1 MLTNR
6 VVIITGASSG
16 IGAASAK
23 QLAAAGAKLTL
34 IARRQDRLEHL
45 KQMFPDADILIQ
57 AVDVTDPQAMQQ
69 AVAAT
74 ITRFGR
80 VDVLFNNAG
89 IMPTSRLDEQ
99 RIAEWRRMV
108 DVNIMGVLNEKTA

>member
-1 MLTNR
+1 
-6 VVIITGASSG
+6 
-16 IGAASAK
+16 
-23 QLAAAGAKLTL
+23 
-34 IARRQDRLEHL
+34 
-45 KQMFPDADILIQ
+45 
-57 AVDVTDPQAMQQ
+57 MQQ

-89 IMPTSRLDEQ
+89 VMPTSRLDEQ

>member
-34 IARRQDRLEHL
+34 IARRQDRL
-45 KQMFPDADILIQ
+45 
-57 AVDVTDPQAMQQ
+57 
-69 AVAAT
+69 
-74 ITRFGR
+74 
-80 VDVLFNNAG
+80 N
-89 IMPTSRLDEQ
+89 TSSKCFLTQ
-99 RIAEWRRMV
+99 IF
-108 DVNIMGVLNEKTA
+108 